1 MLGLRC
7 RSNMPND
14 NSKLSRSYY
23 ENSAVVLTA
32 EPPKAR
38 LIVLA
43 RNLIARRFSD
53 PDERD
58 MLFNMLGINEERLLW
73 QMNNEGQLPADR
85 NLNITPVESCSE
97 GVPESTKESQ

>member
-1 MLGLRC
+1 
-7 RSNMPND
+7 MPND

-38 LIVLA
+38 VIVLT
-43 RNLIARRFSD
+43 RNLIARRFPD

-58 MLFNMLGINEERLLW
+58 MFFNMLGINEERLLW
-73 QMNNEGQLPADR
+73 QMNNEGQLVNP
-85 NLNITPVESCSE
+85 NITPVESCGE
-97 GVPESTKESQ
+97 GIPESTKESQ

>member
-1 MLGLRC
+1 
-7 RSNMPND
+7 MPND

-73 QMNNEGQLPADR
+73 QMNNEGQLPPDR
-85 NLNITPVESCSE
+85 SPNIAPVESCGE